1 MESKLKDF
9 FGFESLKITLKNNID
24 LSQSKLNRTFAP
36 VFQNLLGMQCVE
48 LNQVGNFD
56 PWEQEK
62 IDELFHMEL
71 SDSLSD
77 RLIFENERVKLWDL
91 YLGPGERIPF
101 RKINSNL
108 GWVCPTGGLAICRYG
123 NGKINM
129 VKLDPGDAEYFE
141 YQSKNFVYDL
151 ENIGE
156 HPISINILEYKQT
169 QPDNSLQLMD

>member
-1 MESKLKDF
+1 
-9 FGFESLKITLKNNID
+9 
-24 LSQSKLNRTFAP
+24 
-36 VFQNLLGMQCVE
+36 MQCVE

-62 IDELFHMEL
+62 IDELFHREL

-77 RLIFENERVKLWDL
+77 RLVFENERVKLWEL
-91 YLGPGERIPF
+91 ILGPGERMPF
-101 RKINSNL
+101 RRINSNF
-108 GWVCPTGGLAICRYG
+108 GWVCPTGGLAISRHG

-129 VKLDPGDAEYFE
+129 VKFEPGYAEYFV

-156 HPISINILEYKQT
+156 HPISINILEYRQS
-169 QPDNSLQLMD
+169 QLDNSLQLRD